1 MPDTSNTGSRKLV
14 IWPKGSDLAPI
25 KEAVLALDLPFK
37 VIPFWFDAQVSGE
50 DRVLV
55 LADEY
60 PWGLISDS
68 IYPKSPGLMKPAIEW
83 CLGLRELER
92 GPRLWIDKMQEVF
105 GPGVVFRGTEPWSA
119 QGSQPTGDEPW

>member
-1 MPDTSNTGSRKLV
+1 MQNTDQQRSSGGSNAGSRKLV
-14 IWPKGSDLAPI
+14 IWPKGADLAPI
-25 KEAVLALDLPFK
+25 KEAVLALNLPFK
-37 VIPFWFDAQVSGE
+37 VIPFWFEPEVSGE

-68 IYPKSPGLMKPAIEW
+68 IYPKNPALMVPAIEW

-92 GPRLWIDKMQEVF
+92 GPRYWKDKMVEAF
-105 GPGVVFRGTEPWSA
+105 GPGVKFLGTEPYD
-119 QGSQPTGDEPW
+119 G